1 METNR
6 EVWVTVPEGISCG
19 AEFAAAK
26 GAAGGAAF
34 GAATGD
40 GKFFWLAPL
49 DGALAFGPVEPASD
63 GGVAARSA
71 ATVFTAGCE
80 GALGGFCGAAF
91 ERSGRDDGA
100 FAARASVFLSDAEST
115 VFGDSVCWLDVF
127 GVFVSSPKFP
137 LSSELSLS
145 NVLGALVLF
154 SADRVFV
161 VFVGAVRF
169 AGAVA
174 FADD

>member
-19 AEFAAAK
+19 AEFAMAA

-34 GAATGD
+34 GAAAGD

-91 ERSGRDDGA
+91 ERSGCDAA
-100 FAARASVFLSDAEST
+100 FAARVAVLFSRAEST

-145 NVLGALVLF
+145 NVLGTLVLF